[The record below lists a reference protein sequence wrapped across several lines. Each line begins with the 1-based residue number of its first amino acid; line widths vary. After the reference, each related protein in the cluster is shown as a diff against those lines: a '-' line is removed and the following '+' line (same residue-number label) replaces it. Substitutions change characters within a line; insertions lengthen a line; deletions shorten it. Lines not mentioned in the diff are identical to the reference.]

1 MTEGSH
7 RKERQHSRGSME
19 EEMKESE
26 GSIEGERRRNE
37 RQRDMDKKDEEKKR
51 LKIEDLRLEDEKRM
65 IKKQEEKQERD
76 KQRLA
81 NEGISRRKKEELLR
95 KQIKL
100 NMEKQ
105 KLDAANAK
113 KEIERKRVADVEAR
127 RRKLQI
133 ESFKKTDKYKFSKQQ
148 QDGKRPR
155 TPDREGTF
163 SWKNWEKAVKQ
174 WKVDVNKFADI
185 EKRKAAAKFAEV
197 LIDKCNREDVRVKKM
212 EKERDLLGCVEDKS
226 LIMECGQIRGI
237 NGIKK
242 SLEEDKLEDRQVEE
256 NGLESAEPT
265 PVLAAP
271 VLLQQ
276 EVELDSEQELVW
288 MLGHL
293 ASPGEVWVQPMQR
306 QTARLQE
313 LEDCLSSA
321 QPGPLAGTG
330 GLLEGSCWA
339 LENCNSLL
347 QPSLCSCPWLRV
359 RVETCTPGEFLAVRS
374 LDYGVLARVPA
385 ASLRHLPPGLPRE
398 LPGLAVR
405 CHLAGLAP
413 HPGGEWSEGAT
424 ATARALLHCDRVYS
438 ARVVERQGA
447 SLGIL
452 EEQGEGESMGTVGQ
466 RLVELGLARKVQEP
480 KSIGEDEYGW
490 DPMAQDHA
498 TIANNYL
505 TNDND
510 LAVATHGYRTRA
522 AVCQFFLNK
531 GWCWKA
537 SYCPQLHS
545 LPREGAVTTD
555 QEEILVS
562 PREDFLLRPHTQPK
576 RVLLKHLISPSAFYL
591 TFPNGTRDV
600 SLLNT
605 SDLQRS
611 SSPRHSTFQ
620 GSLNQFYS
628 ESPKRFLLSSLPA
641 PSSLLVV
648 REGRAWYRATVLSRE
663 EGEEE
668 GDAKQTVFLVDEGR
682 RATVHLN
689 DIR

>member
-1 MTEGSH
+1 MY
-7 RKERQHSRGSME
+7 R
-19 EEMKESE
+19 
-26 GSIEGERRRNE
+26 
-37 RQRDMDKKDEEKKR
+37 KDEERKSL
-51 LKIEDLRLEDEKRM
+51 LKMEDLRLENEKRLR
-65 IKKQEEKQERD
+65 KNQKEKQERED
-76 KQRLA
+76 
-81 NEGISRRKKEELLR
+81 LLR
-95 KQIKL
+95 KQNKL

-113 KEIERKRVADVEAR
+113 KEIERKQVAEVEAR
-127 RRKLQI
+127 RRKFQI
-133 ESFKKTDKYKFSKQQ
+133 ESFKKSDKYKLSKNQQ
-148 QDGKRPR
+148 GVKRPR
-155 TPDREGTF
+155 TPDREGRY
-163 SWKNWEKAVKQ
+163 SWENWEKAVKQ

-197 LIDKCNREDVRVKKM
+197 PMDKRNGEDVRVKKM

-330 GLLEGSCWA
+330 DLLEGSCWA

-359 RVETCTPGEFLAVRS
+359 RVESCCSPGELLAVRS
-374 LDYGVLARVPA
+374 LDYGILAKVPA
-385 ASLRHLPPGLPRE
+385 ASLRHLPPGLARE

-413 HPGGEWSEGAT
+413 HPEAHPGGEWSEGAT
-424 ATARALLHCDRVYS
+424 ATARALLHSDRVYS

-452 EEQGEGESMGTVGQ
+452 EEQGEGESLGTVRQ
-466 RLVELGLARKVQEP
+466 RLVELGLAKKVQEQEQE
-480 KSIGEDEYGW
+480 SLVEDENGW

-510 LAVATHGYRTRA
+510 LAVATHGYRTQA

-555 QEEILVS
+555 QEEILVA
-562 PREDFLLRPHTQPK
+562 PREDFVLRPNTRPK
-576 RVLLKHLISPSAFYL
+576 RVLLKHMISPSAFYL

-600 SLLNT
+600 SLLST

-611 SSPRHSTFQ
+611 TSPRHSTFQ
-620 GSLNQFYS
+620 GTLNQFYS

-663 EGEEE
+663 EG
-668 GDAKQTVFLVDEGR
+668 DAMQTVFLVDEGR
-682 RATVHLN
+682 MATVHLN